1 MSCMVFR
8 ILHVTCLIFLLTA
21 CKVKNQNKVDLS
33 FLPIAGG
40 SVLWFPGDI
49 DTSVTSSCGTAS
61 TATSTSTGNTG
72 TTGTTTTS
80 TSGTT
85 NTKFAIVS
93 QLVFKTRETLFLR
106 YTYDYLQTQG
116 NINAQQGFVLTGGYF
131 AKTATGTQG
140 TVKWASNGININTS
154 LTAAQEISTFTVDLD
169 LIGTYVDGA
178 TTTNNTT
185 CYTLDN
191 VNCTAQTTT
200 TTTTCYTSNNQTCL
214 VASTNSGATQVIIRG
229 SLKCYAPNVVQQ

>member
-1 MSCMVFR
+1 MLFR
-8 ILHVTCLIFLLTA
+8 TLILTFLLLPFSA
-21 CKVKNQNKVDLS
+21 CKVKDQNKVDLS
-33 FLPIAGG
+33 LLPIAGG
-40 SVLWFPGDI
+40 SLLWFPGEI
-49 DTSVTSSCGTAS
+49 DTSLTSSCGIAS
-61 TATSTSTGNTG
+61 TATSTSTGTTG
-72 TTGTTTTS
+72 TTGTTTT
-80 TSGTT
+80 TTGTT
-85 NTKFAIVS
+85 STKFAIVS

-106 YTYDYLQTQG
+106 YTYDYNQTQG
-116 NINAQQGFVLTGGYF
+116 NINAQQGFVLTGGF
-131 AKTATGTQG
+131 FGKTATGTQG

-154 LTAAQEISTFTVDLD
+154 LTTAQEISQFQVDLD

-214 VASTNSGATQVIIRG
+214 VAATNSGATQVVIRG
-229 SLKCYAPNVVQQ
+229 SLNCYARNVVQQ